1 VNRIEATHDLYEY
14 FSAIQATPQLKFG
27 SDQERSVL
35 LPRGLKA
42 NEERKEKQPRTDDG
56 MKSDSGRDGP
66 QLDWGPLRPHE
77 HTGPHD
83 YVVRLIK
90 VAVYCMCRGVTG
102 GTRRPARPPRHLEGN
117 IPLCRSGGESS
128 DGRGGHAVMDLTAWN
143 AWGRRSAAGARKGP
157 MLPAVPVGAPSLA
170 SKGGWAGSFPPPH
183 SCYPHMQPV
192 YRRSA
197 PPRESRRRR
206 GVPRRGNSSDRS

>member
-1 VNRIEATHDLYEY
+1 MICQPSRIMAYVSKAFAPGFY
-14 FSAIQATPQLKFG
+14 
-27 SDQERSVL
+27 RSPIYSTVCI
-35 LPRGLKA
+35 A
-42 NEERKEKQPRTDDG
+42 DDN
-56 MKSDSGRDGP
+56 K
-66 QLDWGPLRPHE
+66 
-77 HTGPHD
+77 
-83 YVVRLIK
+83 Y
-90 VAVYCMCRGVTG
+90 
-102 GTRRPARPPRHLEGN
+102 
-117 IPLCRSGGESS
+117 LCRSGGESS

-197 PPRESRRRR
+197 PPVSRGGAGGSPGGATPPIGRKTGRYPTRTRKDGGR
-206 GVPRRGNSSDRS
+206 GSGSPLTRAFAGSKPLRDQPLCPPLGILY